1 MTTDPCQMTAGA
13 LAAAYRQRRLSPVD
27 AVDALL
33 ARIDRLEPRLH
44 AFTEVYAE
52 DARLAAEAAD
62 KALRAGH
69 DLGPLHGIPVAL
81 KDLVAV
87 QGRRYAAGSKV
98 HQGRIATTTA
108 TLVRKLIG
116 AGAVMLG
123 KTHTVEFAFGGW
135 GTNTHLGTPLNP
147 WKMDAPHTPGGSS
160 SGSGVAL
167 AARLVPLALGT
178 DTGGSVRIPAS
189 FNGITGLKVTRG
201 RISNAGIEPL
211 SITLDTPGPMARSVE
226 DAAVMYN
233 AMQGADVRDAMT
245 FGIVPEDPMPLLKR
259 GIAGMRLGV
268 IALADCGGAVDPE
281 TAAAYDSTIKTLAG
295 LGATIVPIT
304 LPRPLGDYAAMI
316 PILAGEAY
324 AAHGH
329 LADDPSSEIGPHTRA
344 RLLSGKFSA
353 RDYLQ
358 LQWQRPAMTAAFLG
372 AWETVDALLTPT
384 TLSPAIPLETVDE
397 TSAPS
402 HTTRVINLLNCCALA
417 LPSGM
422 TAGGLPLSLQ
432 IVGRPFA
439 EATVLRIGWAFEQ
452 ATAWHRMAPPLV
464 D

>member
-1 MTTDPCQMTAGA
+1 MTTDPCQMTASE
-13 LAAAYRQRRLSPVD
+13 LAVAYRARCLSPVD
-27 AVDALL
+27 AVEALL
-33 ARIDRLEPRLH
+33 ARIARFEPRLH

-52 DARLAAEAAD
+52 DVTLAAEAAD
-62 KALRAGH
+62 KALRSGH

-98 HQGRIATTTA
+98 HQGRIADTTA
-108 TLVRKLIG
+108 TLAHKLIG
-116 AGAVMLG
+116 AGAILLG

-147 WKMDAPHTPGGSS
+147 WKMDEAHTPGGSS
-160 SGSGVAL
+160 SGSGVAV

-211 SITLDTPGPMARSVE
+211 SITLDTPGPMARSVT
-226 DAAVMYN
+226 DATLMYQ
-233 AMQGADVRDAMT
+233 AMQGADVQDPLT
-245 FGIVPEDPMPLLKR
+245 FGILPEDPMPDLKR
-259 GIAGMRLGV
+259 GVAGMRLGR
-268 IALADCGGAVDPE
+268 IALADCGGVVDPE
-281 TAAAYDSTIKTLAG
+281 TEAAYDSAIETLAA
-295 LGATIVPIT
+295 LGATIVPIR
-304 LPRPLGDYAAMI
+304 LPRPLSDYAAMI

-329 LADDPSSEIGPHTRA
+329 LADDPASEIGPHTRA

-353 RDYLQ
+353 REYLQ
-358 LQWQRPAMTAAFLG
+358 LQWRRPEMTAAFLG

-384 TLSPAIPLETVDE
+384 TLSPAIPLTAVDE
-397 TSAPS
+397 TTAPS
-402 HTTRVINLLNCCALA
+402 HTTRIINLLGCCALA
-417 LPSGM
+417 VPSGM

-439 EATVLRIGWAFEQ
+439 EATALRIGFAFEQ
-452 ATAWHRMAPPLV
+452 ATDWHRMVPSLC